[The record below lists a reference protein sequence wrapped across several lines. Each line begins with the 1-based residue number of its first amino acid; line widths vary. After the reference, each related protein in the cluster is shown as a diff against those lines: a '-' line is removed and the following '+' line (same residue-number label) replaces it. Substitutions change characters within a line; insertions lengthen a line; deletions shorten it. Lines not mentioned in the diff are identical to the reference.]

1 MAASDQN
8 ISRETFDH
16 LVDLAEFKLEE
27 SESQYLLK
35 EMNAQLG
42 AIDRMEAITL
52 DEELPLASRGVP
64 YPPERK
70 QVLRADKEQSFENP
84 GKIIAQAPE
93 TRDGYIVVPDI
104 PHTTLE

>member
-1 MAASDQN
+1 MDDSDQN

-27 SESQYLLK
+27 SEAGYLLK

-42 AIDRMEAITL
+42 AIDQLAAIDL
-52 DEELPLASRGVP
+52 DDGVHPAARGVP
-64 YPPERK
+64 YPAERRQALRKDDPEPF
-70 QVLRADKEQSFENP
+70 ADPESINQ
-84 GKIIAQAPE
+84 QAPK
-93 TRDGYIVVPDI
+93 TRDGYVVVPDI

>member
-1 MAASDQN
+1 MVDPEKN

-27 SESQYLLK
+27 PEAAYLLK

-42 AIDRMEAITL
+42 AIDQLAAIDL
-52 DEELPLASRGVP
+52 DEDVQPAARGVS
-64 YPPERK
+64 YPKERRQGLREDEPETFGDPESIHR
-70 QVLRADKEQSFENP
+70 
-84 GKIIAQAPE
+84 QAPE
-93 TRDGYIVVPDI
+93 TQDGYVVVPDI

>member
-1 MAASDQN
+1 MADPEKN

-27 SESQYLLK
+27 SEAAYLLK

-42 AIDRMEAITL
+42 AIDQLAAIDL
-52 DEELPLASRGVP
+52 DESVQPAARGVP
-64 YPPERK
+64 YPAERRQALREDEPETFGDPESINR
-70 QVLRADKEQSFENP
+70 
-84 GKIIAQAPE
+84 QAPE
-93 TRDGYIVVPDI
+93 ARDGYIVVPDI